1 MRITTPIR
9 MVLPVAALAAFA
21 SPALGQTATG
31 TPNGSTGAP
40 TVLQENPAAQ
50 YSDDQLRSF
59 ADAVRDV
66 SDVTAE
72 YTRKLKDAGS
82 QQEAASLQ
90 QEAEIEMIQAV
101 EANDLS
107 LEEYN
112 GIATAA
118 QNDPQMAE
126 TIHGHLKE
134 SD

>member
-9 MVLPVAALAAFA
+9 MALPIAALAAFA
-21 SPALGQTATG
+21 SPALAQTATA
-31 TPNGSTGAP
+31 PDGSTGAP
-40 TVLQENPAAQ
+40 TMLQENTAAQ

-59 ADAVRDV
+59 ADAVSDV
-66 SDVTAE
+66 NDVTAE
-72 YTRKLKDAGS
+72 YTQKLNDAAS

-90 QEAEIEMIQAV
+90 QEAEVEMIQAV
-101 EANDLS
+101 EENDLS

-126 TIHGHLKE
+126 TIRGHLME